1 MQNNMKYAGALLL
14 ALLPNLA
21 AAEALPSLDAR
32 FETSQC
38 AVPCQKPVKR
48 EWLMLREANQ
58 VELRDLNAKHSDLWQ
73 WQDGTLDYVYLMHD
87 EKRAIDYTSIDL
99 RLLGIGA
106 SEDKWQAL
114 AQLVKASE
122 LASLQKKPGQPYEKM
137 ATEIYQGK
145 LNGVDTEITWIPA
158 LQIPLQVEYRYPKHH
173 VTVKLV
179 ERYQGKLPVQRTT
192 NQMLHD
198 YQHVDF
204 VDIGDMEHDKQAVA
218 WLSSAK
224 GAPGVHVHRH
234 DHDELHDHQHQH

>member
-1 MQNNMKYAGALLL
+1 MQNNMKYSAVLLL
-14 ALLPNLA
+14 SLLPGFA
-21 AAEALPSLDAR
+21 AAEALPNLDAR

-48 EWLMLREANQ
+48 EWLMLREAGQ
-58 VELRDLNAKHSDLWQ
+58 VELRDLHAKHSDLWQ

-99 RLLGIGA
+99 RLLGMGVG
-106 SEDKWQAL
+106 ENKWQAL
-114 AQLVKASE
+114 TQLVTPSE
-122 LASLQKKPGQPYEKM
+122 LASLEKKAGTPYEKM

-145 LNGVDTEITWIPA
+145 LSGVDTEITWIPA

-192 NQMLHD
+192 NQVLHA

-204 VDIGDMEHDKQAVA
+204 VDIGDMEHDKHAVA
-218 WLSSAK
+218 WLSAAK
-224 GAPGVHVHRH
+224 DAPGVNVHRH
-234 DHDELHDHQHQH
+234 DHDDDHHEHQH